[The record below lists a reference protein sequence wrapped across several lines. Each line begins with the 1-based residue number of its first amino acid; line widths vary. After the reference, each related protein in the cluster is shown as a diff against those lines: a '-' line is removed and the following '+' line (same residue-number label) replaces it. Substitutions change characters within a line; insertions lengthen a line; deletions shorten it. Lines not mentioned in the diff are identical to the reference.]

1 MKRCPVCGKDKS
13 EFEMRP
19 IVNVEELAMGDAV
32 SDVDSKEDV
41 GGAKLHVV
49 CRACWLA
56 LLESRS
62 KEEIVELLETIAG
75 ILFEVARVQI
85 RVPQMSEVIEKFK
98 KMPMI
103 PSPSVPQIQPLTY
116 PQPQIAPGGWG
127 TGVSDGSSMPLGG
140 GQWQNGTRID
150 LSSGGNSST
159 ANLAEQ
165 FGNLMFGEDF
175 HLGPNWT
182 EGDNDAG
189 EPVSSE

>member
-49 CRACWLA
+49 CRSCWLA

-62 KEEIVELLETIAG
+62 KEEVVELLETISG
-75 ILFEVARVQI
+75 ILFEVAKAKAKQQWSDFA
-85 RVPQMSEVIEKFK
+85 PVIEKAG
-98 KMPMI
+98 PV
-103 PSPSVPQIQPLTY
+103 PTSPGIQIQPL
-116 PQPQIAPGGWG
+116 
-127 TGVSDGSSMPLGG
+127 G
-140 GQWQNGTRID
+140 GQGTWIDPNPLTVGGEGWWSNGTRVD
-150 LSSGGNSST
+150 LSQSGTIGMNTSNLT
-159 ANLAEQ
+159 LNLAEQ

-175 HLGPNWT
+175 HLGKNWT
-182 EGDNDAG
+182 EGGDDGGND
-189 EPVSSE
+189 PSV